1 MSEAPPRRL
10 RQLAGVPV
18 SQLRHVGEKRVAALA
33 TLGIANVFDLL
44 TIYPRRYIDRTKRVD
59 LSDLALGEEAVVFA
73 EVQKVT
79 GRRTRQGKALVEVT
93 VSDDGGTLKVVFF
106 NQAWR
111 ERQLTV
117 GVQALFFGKVS
128 DYRDQ
133 RQMTNPVV
141 DVIVGATGE
150 ERDASRVG
158 RVVAIYPASGK
169 AGLTSWEMGGF
180 IEESLR
186 RAGPL
191 LDPVPDTVRLHL
203 DLVDRTTS
211 MWGIHLPNDTT
222 DVAPARR
229 RLVFDEFLRLQLLLA
244 LRRQRLEESSAGV
257 RHPIN
262 LDDLDVTPG
271 ALSTSSSSLV
281 RRFLAGHRFTLT
293 HAQRRVLGEIAND
306 MSSAMPM
313 HRLLQGDVGSG
324 KTVVALTA
332 LLASIDGGRQGALMA
347 PTEVLAEQHLV
358 SIRRDLEHLSIHDET
373 VLGGERPLSI
383 QLLTGRLRAKERQ
396 AVLAGLANGSVDIV
410 VGTHALLTDDVRFRS
425 LGAVVIDEQHR
436 FGVEQRATLREKGR
450 ARSDEEL
457 DPDLLVMT
465 ATPIPRTAAMV
476 VFGDLDRSVLDELP
490 SGRRAIITEW
500 ARGDDEVAGCWA
512 RVRDEVTQGRRAYVI
527 CPLIEESERIEAT
540 SAVEERDRL
549 VEHELKGLRV
559 GLLHGQM
566 KGPEKEEVM
575 ARFRLGGLDV
585 LVATV
590 VIEVGVDVPEASVI
604 VIEDAWRFGL
614 AQLHQLRGRV
624 GRGEDQSY
632 CYLLGEPP
640 SEDGEKRLE
649 ALVKSN
655 DGFELAE
662 VDLGLRG
669 EGTLLGARQ
678 RGRSDL
684 RLASLKRDE
693 DLLVASR
700 DVALAMVRDGELGP
714 DSEIVDEL
722 RLFVDD
728 DEADYLFKS

>member
-1 MSEAPPRRL
+1 MSEAAPRRL
-10 RQLAGVPV
+10 RQLGDVSV
-18 SQLRHVGEKRVAALA
+18 SQLRHVGDKRLAALA
-33 TLGIANVFDLL
+33 TLGIENVFDLL

-59 LSDLALGEEAVVFA
+59 LSDLNVGDEAAVFA
-73 EVQKVT
+73 QVEKVT
-79 GRRTRQGKALVEVT
+79 SRRTRQGKAMVQVT
-93 VSDDGGTLKVVFF
+93 VSDDGGNFKVVFF

-111 ERQLTV
+111 ERQLLV
-117 GVQALFFGKVS
+117 GVQALFFGKVT
-128 DYRDQ
+128 DYRGQ

-150 ERDASRVG
+150 ERDASKVG

-180 IEESLR
+180 VEESLR

-191 LDPVPDTVRLHL
+191 LDPVPETVLVEL
-203 DLVDRTTS
+203 ELVDRTTS
-211 MWGIHLPNDTT
+211 YWGIHLPEEMANI
-222 DVAPARR
+222 APARR

-244 LRRQRLEESSAGV
+244 LRRRRLEETAAGV

-262 LDDLDVTPG
+262 VDDLDVAPG
-271 ALSTSSSSLV
+271 ALATPTSSLV

-293 HAQRRVLGEIAND
+293 SAQRRVLGEIASD
-306 MSSAMPM
+306 MSSALPM

-358 SIRRDLEHLSIHDET
+358 SIRRDLENLSIHDKS

-383 QLLTGRLRAKERQ
+383 QLLTGRLRARERQ
-396 AVLAGLANGSVDIV
+396 AVLDGLASGSVDIV
-410 VGTHALLTDDVRFRS
+410 VGTHALLTDDVKFRS
-425 LGAVVIDEQHR
+425 LGAVIIDEQHR

-450 ARSDEEL
+450 SRSTEEI

-476 VFGDLDRSVLDELP
+476 VFGDLDLSVLDELP
-490 SGRRAIITEW
+490 GGRKPIETVW
-500 ARGDDEVAGCWA
+500 ARSDGEIKTCWQ
-512 RVRDEVTQGRRAYVI
+512 RVRDEVAAGRRAYVI
-527 CPLIEESERIEAT
+527 CPLIEGSERVEAT

-549 VEHELKGLRV
+549 VEHELRGLRV

-575 ARFRLGGLDV
+575 ARFRIGSLDV

-624 GRGEDQSY
+624 GRDRAQSY
-632 CYLLGEPP
+632 CFLLGEPP
-640 SEDGEKRLE
+640 SEDGTRRLE
-649 ALVKSN
+649 ALVNSN
-655 DGFELAE
+655 DGFVLAE
-662 VDLGLRG
+662 IDLDLRG

-684 RLASLKRDE
+684 RLASLRNDE
-693 DLLVASR
+693 DLLLAAQRVASS
-700 DVALAMVRDGELGP
+700 MVHDNLLQA

-728 DEADYLFKS
+728 SEADYLFKS

>member
-1 MSEAPPRRL
+1 MSEAAPRRL
-10 RQLAGVPV
+10 RQLGDVSV
-18 SQLRHVGEKRVAALA
+18 SQLRHVGDKRLAALA
-33 TLGIANVFDLL
+33 TLGIENVFDLL

-59 LSDLALGEEAVVFA
+59 LSDLNVGDEAAVFA
-73 EVQKVT
+73 QVEKVT
-79 GRRTRQGKALVEVT
+79 SRRTRQGKAMVQVT
-93 VSDDGGTLKVVFF
+93 VSDDGGNFKVVFF

-111 ERQLTV
+111 ERQLLV
-117 GVQALFFGKVS
+117 GVQALFFGKVT
-128 DYRDQ
+128 DYRGQ

-150 ERDASRVG
+150 ERDASKVG

-180 IEESLR
+180 VEESLR

-191 LDPVPDTVRLHL
+191 LDPVPETVLVEL
-203 DLVDRTTS
+203 ELVDRTTS
-211 MWGIHLPNDTT
+211 YWGIHLPEEMANI
-222 DVAPARR
+222 APARR

-244 LRRQRLEESSAGV
+244 LRRRRLEETAAGV

-262 LDDLDVTPG
+262 VDDLDVAPG
-271 ALSTSSSSLV
+271 ALATPTSSLV

-293 HAQRRVLGEIAND
+293 SAQRRVLGEIASD
-306 MSSAMPM
+306 MSSALPM

-358 SIRRDLEHLSIHDET
+358 SIRRDLENLSIHDES

-396 AVLAGLANGSVDIV
+396 AVLDGLASGSVDIV
-410 VGTHALLTDDVRFRS
+410 VGTHALLTDDVKFRS
-425 LGAVVIDEQHR
+425 LGAVIIDEQHR

-450 ARSDEEL
+450 SRSTEEI

-476 VFGDLDRSVLDELP
+476 VFGDLDLSVLDELP
-490 SGRRAIITEW
+490 GGRKPIETVW
-500 ARGDDEVAGCWA
+500 ARSDGEIKTCWQ
-512 RVRDEVTQGRRAYVI
+512 RVRDEVAAGRRAYVI
-527 CPLIEESERIEAT
+527 CPLIEGSERVEAT

-549 VEHELKGLRV
+549 VEHELRGLRV

-575 ARFRLGGLDV
+575 ARFRIGSLDV

-624 GRGEDQSY
+624 GRDRAQSY
-632 CYLLGEPP
+632 CFLLGEPP
-640 SEDGEKRLE
+640 SEDGTRRLE
-649 ALVKSN
+649 ALVNSN
-655 DGFELAE
+655 DGFVLAE
-662 VDLGLRG
+662 IDLDLRG

-684 RLASLKRDE
+684 RLASLRNDE
-693 DLLVASR
+693 DLLLAAQRVASS
-700 DVALAMVRDGELGP
+700 MVNDNLLQA

-728 DEADYLFKS
+728 SEADYLFKS

>member
-1 MSEAPPRRL
+1 MSEAAPRRL
-10 RQLAGVPV
+10 RQLGDVSV
-18 SQLRHVGEKRVAALA
+18 SQLRHVGEKRLAALA
-33 TLGIANVFDLL
+33 TLGIENVFDLL

-59 LSDLALGEEAVVFA
+59 LSDLSVGDEAAVFA
-73 EVQKVT
+73 QVEKVT
-79 GRRTRQGKALVEVT
+79 SRRTRQGKVMVEVT
-93 VSDDGGTLKVVFF
+93 VSDDGGKFKVVFF

-111 ERQLTV
+111 ERQLLV
-117 GVQALFFGKVS
+117 SVQALFFGKVT
-128 DYRDQ
+128 DYRGQ

-150 ERDASRVG
+150 ERDASKVG

-180 IEESLR
+180 VEESLR

-191 LDPVPDTVRLHL
+191 LDPVPESVLGEL

-211 MWGIHLPNDTT
+211 YWGIHLPEEMVDI
-222 DVAPARR
+222 APARR

-244 LRRQRLEESSAGV
+244 LRRRRLEESAAGV

-262 LDDLDVTPG
+262 VDDLDVAPG
-271 ALSTSSSSLV
+271 ALTTPTSSLV
-281 RRFLAGHRFTLT
+281 RRFLAGHRFALT
-293 HAQRRVLGEIAND
+293 SAQRRVLGEIASD
-306 MSSAMPM
+306 MSSALPM

-347 PTEVLAEQHLV
+347 PTEVLAEQHLA
-358 SIRRDLEHLSIHDET
+358 SIRRDLENLSIHDES

-396 AVLAGLANGSVDIV
+396 AVLDGLASGSVDIV
-410 VGTHALLTDDVRFRS
+410 VGTHALLTDDVKFRS
-425 LGAVVIDEQHR
+425 LGAVIIDEQHR

-450 ARSDEEL
+450 SRSTEEI

-476 VFGDLDRSVLDELP
+476 VFGDLDLSVLDELP
-490 SGRRAIITEW
+490 GGRKPIETVW
-500 ARGDDEVAGCWA
+500 ARSDAEVATCWQ
-512 RVRDEVTQGRRAYVI
+512 RVRDEVAAGRRAYVI
-527 CPLIEESERIEAT
+527 CPLIEGSERVEAT
-540 SAVEERDRL
+540 SAVQERDRL
-549 VEHELKGLRV
+549 VEHELRGLRV

-575 ARFRLGGLDV
+575 ARFRIGSLDV

-624 GRGEDQSY
+624 GRDRAQSY
-632 CYLLGEPP
+632 CFLLGEPP
-640 SEDGEKRLE
+640 SEDGTRRLE
-649 ALVKSN
+649 ALVSSN
-655 DGFELAE
+655 DGFVLAE
-662 VDLGLRG
+662 IDLDLRG

-684 RLASLKRDE
+684 RLASLRNDE
-693 DLLVASR
+693 DLLLDAQRVASS
-700 DVALAMVRDGELGP
+700 MVHDNLLQA

-728 DEADYLFKS
+728 SEADYLFKS

>member
-1 MSEAPPRRL
+1 VSEAAPRRL
-10 RQLAGVPV
+10 RQLGDVAV
-18 SQLRHVGEKRVAALA
+18 SNLRHVGEKRVAALA
-33 TLGIANVFDLL
+33 SLDIVSVFDLL
-44 TIYPRRYIDRTKRVD
+44 TVYPRRYIDRTKRVD
-59 LSDLALGEEAVVFA
+59 LSDLNVGDEAAVFA
-73 EVQKVT
+73 QVQKVSS
-79 GRRTRQGKALVEVT
+79 RRTRQGKIMVEVT
-93 VSDDGGTLKVVFF
+93 VSDDGGNFKVVFF

-111 ERQLTV
+111 ERQLTL
-117 GVQALFFGKVS
+117 GVQALFFGKVT
-128 DYRDQ
+128 DYRNQ

-141 DVIVGATGE
+141 DVIVGASGE

-180 IEESLR
+180 VEESLR

-191 LDPVPDTVRLHL
+191 LDPVPPRVLEEL

-211 MWGIHLPNDTT
+211 FWGIHLPA
-222 DVAPARR
+222 DVSDISPARR

-244 LRRQRLEESSAGV
+244 LRRRRLEESSAGV
-257 RHPIN
+257 SHPISAE
-262 LDDLDVTPG
+262 DLDVEPG
-271 ALSTSSSSLV
+271 ALATPDSTLV

-293 HAQRRVLGEIAND
+293 GAQRRVLGEIAAD
-306 MSSAMPM
+306 MSSPLPM

-347 PTEVLAEQHLV
+347 PTEVLAEQHLA
-358 SIRRDLEHLSIHDET
+358 SLRRDLESLSIHDES

-396 AVLAGLANGSVDIV
+396 GVLEGLASGSVDIV
-410 VGTHALLTDDVRFRS
+410 VGTHALLTDDVTFRS

-436 FGVEQRATLREKGR
+436 FGVEQRAALREKGR
-450 ARSDEEL
+450 DRSKEQI

-490 SGRRAIITEW
+490 SGRVPIATAW
-500 ARGDDEVAGCWA
+500 ARDDDAVAACWA
-512 RVRDEVTQGRRAYVI
+512 RVRAEVAAGRRAYVI
-527 CPLIEESERIEAT
+527 CPLIEGSDRVQAT

-549 VEHELKGLRV
+549 VGHELEGLRV

-566 KGPEKEEVM
+566 KGAEKEEVM
-575 ARFRLGGLDV
+575 ARFRIGSLDV

-624 GRGEDQSY
+624 GRDNAQSY

-640 SEDGEKRLE
+640 SEDGETRLE
-649 ALVKSN
+649 ALVKTN
-655 DGFELAE
+655 DGFVLAE
-662 VDLGLRG
+662 IDLDLRG

-684 RLASLKRDE
+684 RLASLRRDE
-693 DLLVASR
+693 ELLVAAQS
-700 DVALAMVRDGELGP
+700 VATAMVSEDRLSA
-714 DSEIVDEL
+714 DSDMVDEL

-728 DEADYLFKS
+728 SEANYLFKS